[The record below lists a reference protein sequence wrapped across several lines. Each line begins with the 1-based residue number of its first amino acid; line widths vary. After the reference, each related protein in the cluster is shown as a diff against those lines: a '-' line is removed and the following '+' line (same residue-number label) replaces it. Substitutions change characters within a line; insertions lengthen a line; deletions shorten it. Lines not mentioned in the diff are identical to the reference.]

1 MTEALQTELVNFGG
15 LSSEASADRKAELA
29 RHVAVLFSLTS
40 DKCSDEQIDIYDAVL
55 LRLVNMVE
63 VEVRRFVSERL
74 AELRRGP
81 ERTIRQLAGDEIEVA
96 EALLRRSS
104 VLKDPELAGI
114 ADVNSNAHRLAI
126 AQREVLSEEVTD
138 VLVRRGDIRVKRRVA
153 SNPGAAFSLEGFE
166 GLLDA
171 AAEDHA
177 LQLALSERRDLA
189 DAHIARLVEVATES
203 VRQKLVIAG
212 ALADAE
218 QLPQAARIAEQRMSN
233 DYWLSRYDFEAART
247 RVLTLMRDGRLN
259 ESSLRWLAADD
270 RFAEAVVA
278 FASLTKVSLI
288 EASNWMV
295 RLDVEPF
302 LVVAKANNL
311 SSLTVATLLKV
322 GPWRHRLTVQARAQ
336 ALARFDAMR
345 VEDARQRFAQR
356 SELPAD

>member
-1 MTEALQTELVNFGG
+1 MTEALQTELVNFSG
-15 LSSEASADRKAELA
+15 LSSEASADRRAELA

-40 DKCSDEQIDIYDAVL
+40 EKCSDEQVDIYDSVL

-63 VEVRRFVSERL
+63 VEVRRFVADRL

-96 EALLRRSS
+96 ETLLRRSCS
-104 VLKDPELAGI
+104 LRDMDLAEI
-114 ADVNSNAHRLAI
+114 ADVNSNSHRLAI
-126 AQREVLSEEVTD
+126 AEREVLSEEVTD
-138 VLVRRGDIRVKRRVA
+138 ILVRRGDIRVKRRVA
-153 SNPGAAFSLEGFE
+153 ANPGAAFSEEGFE

-189 DAHIARLVEVATES
+189 DAHISRLIEVATET
-203 VRQKLVIAG
+203 VRQKLVTVG
-212 ALADAE
+212 ALSDAE

-233 DYWLSRYDFEAART
+233 DYWLSRYDFETARS
-247 RVLTLMRDGRLN
+247 RVMAMRRDGRLS

-278 FASLTKVSLI
+278 FAYLTNIGLH
-288 EASNWMV
+288 EASHWMV

-336 ALARFDAMR
+336 ALARFDSMR
-345 VEDARQRFAQR
+345 TDEARQRFAQW
-356 SELPAD
+356 SDLAAD